1 VDGVITGAGTGAVTG
16 ARDLFL
22 GLDVGTTNVKAVVLD
37 AAGALLSS
45 GSAAVAVHLVGAD
58 GVEQDMGEIRGAT
71 ASALAETVRG
81 CGADAARI
89 AAIGVSAQGGA
100 MQLLARDGSPKG
112 PVIGWQD
119 GRSLPWAR
127 RLVARRSTRWF
138 QRRVGAHAIS
148 GCPGQIER
156 LRSEGSLGT
165 DTGLGWVGDRIVG
178 WLCGRPAHDAT
189 SLSICFLC
197 NPSTGREDPDV
208 LSLLGVTPDRLP
220 DLIDVRER
228 AGGLLPEVAKALGL
242 PPGIPVGPA
251 VHDQYAAAVGC
262 GAVAAGD
269 VMFGAGT
276 AWVLLAMSDRMPRP
290 VEPWSLIGR
299 HPVPG
304 LYGLMV
310 SLGNGGSSFA
320 WARDIL
326 GRKAAE
332 EAELDRLISG
342 VPMGSD
348 GLRFRP
354 LLSPVSGVALPPGTA
369 GRLDGIRLHH
379 TAAHVLRSVVEGL
392 ACELGWA
399 LKDMRSAGVH
409 VSRLVMS
416 GRAAGSTVTPG
427 IVADVLGLP
436 VDTVT
441 QPETSAIGA
450 AILGRSLAEPRS
462 TLAGLAAAM
471 KPAVRRIEPG
481 PGREVGARLL
491 KQYIERFRRGH
502 TVAPDEQRAK
512 RRRTS

>member
-1 VDGVITGAGTGAVTG
+1 MSAETG
-16 ARDLFL
+16 ARDLYL

-37 AAGALLSS
+37 ASGAMRAS
-45 GSAAVAVHLVGAD
+45 GSAPVPVHLVAMD
-58 GVEQDMGEIRGAT
+58 GVEQDIGEIRAAV
-71 ASALAETVRG
+71 ASALSEAVRG
-81 CGADAARI
+81 CGSDAARV

-100 MQLLARDGSPKG
+100 IQLVGSDGSPKG

-119 GRSLPWAR
+119 GRSRPWGR
-127 RLVARRSTRWF
+127 RVAARRSARWF
-138 QRRVGAHAIS
+138 QRHVGSSSIS

-156 LRSEGSLGT
+156 LRDEGSLT
-165 DTGLGWVGDRIVG
+165 ADTRLGWVGDRIVG

-208 LSLLGVTPDRLP
+208 LELIGIAPDRLP
-220 DLIDVRER
+220 DLVDAREP
-228 AGGLLPEVAKALGL
+228 AGNLLPDVARSLGL
-242 PPGIPVGPA
+242 SAGIPVGPA

-262 GAVAAGD
+262 GATSAGD

-276 AWVLLAMSDRMPRP
+276 AWVLLAVSSRMPRP

-304 LYGLMV
+304 HYGLMV

-320 WARDIL
+320 WARDTL
-326 GRKAAE
+326 GLAE
-332 EAELDRLISG
+332 AGEAELDRLIAS
-342 VPMGSD
+342 VPPGSD

-354 LLSPVSGVALPPGTA
+354 LLSPVTGVALPPGTA

-399 LKDMRSAGVH
+399 LSAMRASGVRIG
-409 VSRLVMS
+409 RLVMS
-416 GRAAGSTVTPG
+416 GRAAGSAVTPG

-450 AILGRSLAEPRS
+450 AVFGRALVEPRAK
-462 TLAGLAAAM
+462 LADLAAAM
-471 KPAVRRIEPG
+471 KPPVRRVEHG
-481 PGREVGARLL
+481 DGREVGAMLL
-491 KQYIERFRRGH
+491 EKYLRKFRHG
-502 TVAPDEQRAK
+502 
-512 RRRTS
+512 